1 MAVSWGL
8 IERYKFT
15 ACGALK
21 AWAPS
26 STAAVYSITFKQDP
40 LNRPKSHTVLY
51 FGEAEDLAQE
61 TSSMHYVIEACK
73 DGQVGI
79 EDMYVF
85 VHPMPGSSKVERTK
99 VQHELVGDYR
109 PRGNGF

>member
-21 AWAPS
+21 AWSPQ

-51 FGEAEDLAQE
+51 FGEAEDLAKE
-61 TSSMHYVIEACK
+61 TSSMHYVIDACS
-73 DGQVGI
+73 DGSVAL
-79 EDMYVF
+79 EDMFVF
-85 VHPMPGSSKVERTK
+85 VHPMPGSSKGERTK